1 MTWIDEP
8 DEDWVDEEE
17 EFGSNDDSDD
27 DMMECPSCGR
37 PVYDDTQK
45 CPHCGDWIIARL
57 PSRGQRSTGSF
68 ASTRSIGWVLIVV
81 LLILLLMFWH

>member
-17 EFGSNDDSDD
+17 EFGSDD
-27 DMMECPSCGR
+27 DMMECPACGQ
-37 PVYDDTQK
+37 PVYEDTQQ
-45 CPHCGDWIIARL
+45 CPHCGDWIVAVA
-57 PSRGQRSTGSF
+57 PSRGPRSTGSI